1 MAALKKTSIL
11 LALTFMVLAFTTTAN
26 AQLPLGVIQC
36 SATPV
41 TPLVRA
47 EGVAEASGDIDIT
60 CSNTPG
66 VSEDVELYL
75 ITNLNVLATNTNFTN
90 PIGLVTGP
98 GVGDDTTDAVVII
111 NSNHSMFPSATSDVP
126 PSGGDED
133 DSRFPGPQFL
143 TLNGDTLLTANGMQ
157 FPVPGAPNNGLRDPG
172 DDLTDCAGFGDALD
186 SECFPGITTI
196 KIGNIRNNVSGLAS
210 PAQVSVIVSMTG
222 PTNIPI
228 FPNVLNIALP
238 LIGLTWGIGPEDDV
252 PLIGL
257 QCEDDSKHVTVTL
270 NEGFATSFKT
280 IGVPTFTPGNTQ
292 WEAGYYSPGSGAT
305 GGGSTQGT
313 RFKIWFTN
321 VPIISVTGRPNEQIN
336 VQAPFEIPSG
346 QTTSVRVDNNG

>member
-1 MAALKKTSIL
+1 
-11 LALTFMVLAFTTTAN
+11 MVLAFTSTAN

-126 PSGGDED
+126 PSGGDEV

-143 TLNGDTLLTANGMQ
+143 TLSGDTLLTANGLQ
-157 FPVPGAPNNGLRDPG
+157 FPVPGAPNDPAAAIG
-172 DDLTDCAGFGDALD
+172 GGCLGGFDDSSDLG
-186 SECFPGITTI
+186 CFPTTTTI

-238 LIGLTWGIGPEDDV
+238 LIGLTWEIGPEDDV

-280 IGVPTFTPGNTQ
+280 IGVPTFIPGNTQ
-292 WEAGYYSPGSGAT
+292 WESGYYPA
-305 GGGSTQGT
+305 
-313 RFKIWFTN
+313 F
-321 VPIISVTGRPNEQIN
+321 PI
-336 VQAPFEIPSG
+336 
-346 QTTSVRVDNNG
+346 